1 MGITVGGAG
10 VGVAMRVD
18 AGPGSE
24 LPHATVAKA
33 NRDATKVEIATCNQQ
48 GLVGFLMTGPSSYL
62 PTATPIWILNSGLRL
77 NCKNSMFDSV

>member
-24 LPHATVAKA
+24 LPHATAAKA
-33 NRDATKVEIATCNQQ
+33 NNDAARVEIVAATRQV
-48 GLVGFLMTGPSSYL
+48 LVGFLMTGPFSYFL
-62 PTATPIWILNSGLRL
+62 TTKRIWILNSGFRL